1 MRWAL
6 VTGCSSGLGRSIA
19 LGLMREG
26 VSVFA
31 GVLNQAEADNLVSDT
46 RHHTDASHPP
56 RFVPLILDV
65 TSDAQIQAAIGQ
77 VTQEVGND
85 GLWAVVNN
93 AGIAVAGPI
102 EHLSSSQWHRQ
113 FAVNFFGV
121 ADVTR
126 ATLPLLRRGVV
137 AHGFGVPRVMIVSS
151 ITGRIAQ
158 PMIGAYSS
166 SKSAVTAMGL
176 SLRMELHPH
185 GIGVTILEPG
195 AIATAIWQTDEQR
208 SAEFTDDHPAMPN
221 YRAGLEGLQTLCR
234 RLAASAMPADR
245 AAQVALR
252 SLRKKRAPAR
262 AIIGGDARLLTL
274 LQSTL
279 PRSWFEAMLMREYG
293 VRKRAARPPGPPNR
307 SAIIH
312 HQERTE
318 APSESPRA

>member
-19 LGLMREG
+19 LALLREG

-31 GVLNQAEADNLVSDT
+31 GVLDQAEADELAGEAQRFT
-46 RHHTDASHPP
+46 GAGGTL

-65 TSDAQIQAAIGQ
+65 TSDVQIQAAIGQ

-93 AGIAVAGPI
+93 AGIAVPGPI
-102 EHLSSSQWHRQ
+102 EHLSSCHWHRQ

-126 ATLPLLRRGVV
+126 AALPLLRRGVV

-151 ITGRIAQ
+151 ITGRVPQ
-158 PMIGAYSS
+158 PMFGAYTS
-166 SKSAVTAMGL
+166 SKAAVTAMGL
-176 SLRMELHPH
+176 SLRMELQPH

-195 AIATAIWQTDEQR
+195 AIATNIWAGGER
-208 SAEFTDDHPAMPN
+208 LSAEFTDDHPVMPD
-221 YRAGLEGLQTLCR
+221 YRAGLEGLRTVSR
-234 RLAASAMPADR
+234 RAAASAMPADR
-245 AAQVALR
+245 AAKIAIR

-262 AIIGGDARLLTL
+262 VLIGLDARLLTL

-279 PRSWFEAMLMREYG
+279 PRSWFEAMLRRG
-293 VRKRAARPPGPPNR
+293 FGFHKPPGETSDDQ
-307 SAIIH
+307 SAN
-312 HQERTE
+312 
-318 APSESPRA
+318 